1 MSITEVGTLSSN
13 LASKV
18 NAISPVIGNEANE
31 IMKGSSSFIIS
42 PVHQLIYCILP
53 ATYSIERARR
63 SSTNV
68 TSNASANDH
77 DV

>member
-1 MSITEVGTLSSN
+1 
-13 LASKV
+13 
-18 NAISPVIGNEANE
+18 
-31 IMKGSSSFIIS
+31 MKGSSSFIIS